1 MLGMED
7 RRVKEHLIR
16 NSVRETSWNQM
27 REEILEITRT
37 QQHIDSQPMPVQLGA
52 DSKSKGKG
60 KDSKGKGKGKD
71 AKNESSKKAKNDDQR
86 KCNKSGHVKAEC
98 RKRLK
103 DLADAEERPVA
114 ATPRPSGTAVVP
126 LQCILQ
132 DERHTSNVRH
142 GHAWCEPAKR
152 EFPSAQ
158 NGDEARRG
166 WHRTG
171 RNTTRETHCCDSV
184 KGNILDDGHVRR
196 CNHFSKR
203 F

>member
-37 QQHIDSQPMPVQLGA
+37 QQHIDSQSMPVQLGA
-52 DSKSKGKG
+52 NSKSKGKG

-132 DERHTSNVRH
+132 DERHTSTFVMAMPGANSETRVSQC
-142 GHAWCEPAKR
+142 A
-152 EFPSAQ
+152 